1 MYEKQES
8 SVVDLIREK
17 RIGMVINISDMND
30 IKENELV
37 GEHVSDGYLIR
48 RASVDANIPLI
59 TNILSAI
66 RTISALKRYEH
77 EGFTAKAWSEYK

>member
-1 MYEKQES
+1 MHEEKHPN
-8 SVVDLIREK
+8 VVDLIREK
-17 RIGMVINISDMND
+17 TVGMVINISDMTD
-30 IKENELV
+30 IKETELV

-66 RTISALKRYEH
+66 RTITALKRYEKT
-77 EGFTAKAWSEYK
+77 GFTVKAWSEYK